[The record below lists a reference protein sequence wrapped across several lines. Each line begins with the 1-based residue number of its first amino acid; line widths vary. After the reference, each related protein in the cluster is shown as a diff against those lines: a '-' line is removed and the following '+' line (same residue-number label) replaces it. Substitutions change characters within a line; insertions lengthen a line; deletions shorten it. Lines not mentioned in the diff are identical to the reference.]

1 MVEELNSRR
10 PRNNSTFP
18 VIIIETVADF
28 CAPFPFNVDFADDFM
43 PKQTHETNIGGSET
57 CIGETTQIILCFPE
71 VFQQNMTG
79 IVASSPRG
87 TQRRADHSPT
97 LPLGRCNETKQL
109 QWQRKEK

>member
-1 MVEELNSRR
+1 MVEGLNSRR

-28 CAPFPFNVDFADDFM
+28 CASFPFNVDFADDFM

-87 TQRRADHSPT
+87 TQTPSPT
-97 LPLGRCNETKQL
+97 RGPLTHAASREM
-109 QWQRKEK
+109 